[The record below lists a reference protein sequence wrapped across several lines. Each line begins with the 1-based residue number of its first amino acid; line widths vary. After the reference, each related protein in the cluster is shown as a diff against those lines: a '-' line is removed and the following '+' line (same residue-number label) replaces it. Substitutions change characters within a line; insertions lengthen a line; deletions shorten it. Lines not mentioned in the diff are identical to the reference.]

1 MAACRGE
8 GEHVDHE
15 TVEPMELAS
24 SIVWLA
30 HLIDRFANTRLAQG
44 SFPKGMSFARANLLF
59 AVYAARQN
67 ETSSRMVDI
76 SLDLGVTA
84 RTLTTMV
91 DALEKQGLVERVPD
105 PNDRRAIQLEI
116 TEAGVALVDP
126 LAQALDTACEAV
138 MGPLGEDERRTLL
151 RLLTRLIER
160 DGGE

>member
-1 MAACRGE
+1 MDQHA
-8 GEHVDHE
+8 
-15 TVEPMELAS
+15 VEPMEISS

-91 DALEKQGLVERVPD
+91 DALEKQGLLERVPD
-105 PNDRRAIQLEI
+105 ANDRRAIQLEI
-116 TEAGVALVDP
+116 TGQGIALVDP
-126 LAQALDTACEAV
+126 LAQALDTASEAV
-138 MGPLGEDERRTLL
+138 MGPLDHSERRTLL

-160 DGGE
+160 DTEA

>member
-1 MAACRGE
+1 MERPE
-8 GEHVDHE
+8 GES
-15 TVEPMELAS
+15 VEIAS

-30 HLIDRFANTRLAQG
+30 HLIDRFVNTRLAQG
-44 SFPKGMSFARANLLF
+44 AFPAGMSFARANLLF
-59 AVYAARQN
+59 AVHAAQSN

-91 DALEKQGLVERVPD
+91 DALEKQGLIERIPD
-105 PNDRRAIQLEI
+105 ANDRRAIQLEL
-116 TEAGVALVDP
+116 TDAGRETLDP

-138 MGPLGEDERRTLL
+138 LGPLDDTERSTLL

-160 DGGE
+160 DTGEE

>member
-1 MAACRGE
+1 
-8 GEHVDHE
+8 
-15 TVEPMELAS
+15 MEIS
-24 SIVWLA
+24 TSIVWLA

-59 AVYAARQN
+59 AVYAAKQN

-91 DALEKQGLVERVPD
+91 DALEKQDLVERVPD

-116 TEAGVALVDP
+116 TGQGAALIDP
-126 LAQALDTACEAV
+126 LAQALDAACEAV
-138 MGPLGEDERRTLL
+138 MGPLDETERRTLL

-160 DGGE
+160 DAGA

>member
-1 MAACRGE
+1 M
-8 GEHVDHE
+8 EHE
-15 TVEPMELAS
+15 SVEPMEISS

-44 SFPKGMSFARANLLF
+44 AFPKGMSFARANLLF
-59 AVYAARQN
+59 AVYAAKQN

-91 DALEKQGLVERVPD
+91 DALEKQALIERVPD
-105 PNDRRAIQLEI
+105 PNDRRAIQLAI
-116 TEAGVALVDP
+116 TDAGEALVEP
-126 LAQALDTACEAV
+126 LAQSLDSACEAV
-138 MGPLGEDERRTLL
+138 MGPLDESDRRTLL

-160 DGGE
+160 DATE

>member
-1 MAACRGE
+1 MDR
-8 GEHVDHE
+8 E
-15 TVEPMELAS
+15 TVEPMELSS

-91 DALEKQGLVERVPD
+91 DALEKQELVERVPD

-116 TEAGVALVDP
+116 TEPGVALIDP

-138 MGPLGEDERRTLL
+138 MGPLAEDERRMLL

-160 DGGE
+160 DGGD

>member
-1 MAACRGE
+1 MDR
-8 GEHVDHE
+8 D
-15 TVEPMELAS
+15 TVEPMEISS

-59 AVYAARQN
+59 AVYAAKQN

-91 DALEKQGLVERVPD
+91 DALEKQELVERVPD
-105 PNDRRAIQLEI
+105 PNDRRAIQLAI
-116 TEAGVALVDP
+116 TEQGEALIEP
-126 LAQALDTACEAV
+126 LAQALDSACEAV
-138 MGPLGEDERRTLL
+138 MGPLDEADRRTLL

-160 DGGE
+160 DAGE

>member
-1 MAACRGE
+1 L
-8 GEHVDHE
+8 DPD
-15 TVEPMELAS
+15 TVEPVEISS

-44 SFPKGMSFARANLLF
+44 GFPAGMSFARANLLF
-59 AVYAARQN
+59 AVHAAMRN

-76 SLDLGVTA
+76 ALDLGVTA

-105 PNDRRAIQLEI
+105 AHDRRAIQLEVTDDGRAI
-116 TEAGVALVDP
+116 LDP
-126 LAQALDTACEAV
+126 LAQSLDAACEAV
-138 MGPLGEDERRTLL
+138 IGPLGEDERRVLM

-160 DGGE
+160 DSDA

>member
-1 MAACRGE
+1 MDRDA
-8 GEHVDHE
+8 
-15 TVEPMELAS
+15 VEPMEIAS

-30 HLIDRFANTRLAQG
+30 HLIDRFANTRLAEG
-44 SFPKGMSFARANLLF
+44 AFPKGMSFARANLLF

-91 DALEKQGLVERVPD
+91 DALEKQELVERVPD

-116 TEAGVALVDP
+116 TGAGEALIEP
-126 LAQALDTACEAV
+126 LAQALDSACEAV
-138 MGPLGEDERRTLL
+138 MGPLDDAERRILL
-151 RLLTRLIER
+151 RILTRLIER
-160 DGGE
+160 DAGE

>member
-1 MAACRGE
+1 MDR
-8 GEHVDHE
+8 E
-15 TVEPMELAS
+15 TVEPMELSS

-91 DALEKQGLVERVPD
+91 DALEKQELVERVPD

-116 TEAGVALVDP
+116 TEPGVALIDP
-126 LAQALDTACEAV
+126 LAQALDTTCEAV
-138 MGPLGEDERRTLL
+138 MGPLAEDERRMLL

-160 DGGE
+160 DGGD

>member
-1 MAACRGE
+1 M
-8 GEHVDHE
+8 DHE
-15 TVEPMELAS
+15 KVEPVEIAS

-91 DALEKQGLVERVPD
+91 DALEKQGLIERVPD
-105 PNDRRAIQLEI
+105 PNDRRAIQLDI
-116 TEAGVALVDP
+116 TDAGEALIEP
-126 LAQALDTACEAV
+126 LAQSLDAACEAV
-138 MGPLGEDERRTLL
+138 MGPLDDADRRTLL

-160 DGGE
+160 EGGE

>member
-1 MAACRGE
+1 MERGT
-8 GEHVDHE
+8 GEALE
-15 TVEPMELAS
+15 ISS

-30 HLIDRFANTRLAQG
+30 HLIDRFVNTRLAQG

-59 AVYAARQN
+59 AVHAARVN

-76 SLDLGVTA
+76 ALDLGVTA

-105 PNDRRAIQLEI
+105 AKDRRAIQLEL
-116 TEAGVALVDP
+116 TDSGREALDP
-126 LAQALDTACEAV
+126 LAQALEVACEAV
-138 MGPLGEDERRTLL
+138 IGPLDDSERKVLL

-160 DGGE
+160 DTGEE